1 MDLVAGT
8 RYRIRMIFITAN
20 DVLMMTLRGPS
31 GLPLAR
37 SFGLDAA
44 ENPNAVLR
52 PVQYPT
58 GPGHTRDVAITFD
71 SPGDYSLI
79 AQRVTGGSTTTV
91 PIRVR

>member
-1 MDLVAGT
+1 ML
-8 RYRIRMIFITAN
+8 
-20 DVLMMTLRGPS
+20 TLRGPS

-37 SFGLDAA
+37 SFGLDAS
-44 ENPNAVLR
+44 ESPNAPLR

-71 SPGDYSLI
+71 SSGVYSLV
-79 AQRVTGGSTTTV
+79 AQRLNGGRPTTV

>member
-1 MDLVAGT
+1 
-8 RYRIRMIFITAN
+8 
-20 DVLMMTLRGPS
+20 MMTLRGPS
-31 GLPLAR
+31 GLPLAQ

-44 ENPNAVLR
+44 ENRTAVLR

-79 AQRVTGGSTTTV
+79 AQRVTGGPTTAV

>member
-1 MDLVAGT
+1 LL
-8 RYRIRMIFITAN
+8 YRETSLASS
-20 DVLMMTLRGPS
+20 L

-44 ENPNAVLR
+44 ENPNAILR

-79 AQRVTGGSTTTV
+79 AQRVTGGPTTTV